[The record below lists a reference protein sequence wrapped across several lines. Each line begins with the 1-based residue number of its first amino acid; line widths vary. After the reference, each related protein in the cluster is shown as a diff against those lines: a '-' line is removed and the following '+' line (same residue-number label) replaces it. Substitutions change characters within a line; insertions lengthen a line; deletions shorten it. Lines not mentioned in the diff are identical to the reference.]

1 MPLSATP
8 TVVTLT
14 QDGKLLY
21 TGSCSLQIDIVK
33 ADGSTAPLAT
43 LAQNSFY
50 KVPVSADYS
59 LTVKGACCNA
69 GDYEFFPDPLVS
81 PDPRDIDPEKIV
93 YCNSDTGTQWVK
105 TCVFIIAG
113 DGTVTMEV
121 LSDDDTGFECG
132 AAIPQFDI
140 EVIEYCNPTTE
151 TKWIKHYRFTTSAVG
166 GVVTTTEDIIS
177 DVDTGFPCVDPIIFE
192 QEFCKS

>member
-1 MPLSATP
+1 MPLSETP
-8 TVVTLT
+8 TIVALV

-50 KVPVSADYS
+50 SVPVSADYS

-69 GDYEFFPDPLVS
+69 GDYEFFPDITTTPKHV
-81 PDPRDIDPEKIV
+81 DPEKIV
-93 YCNSDTGTQWVK
+93 YCNTDTNTQWVK
-105 TCVFIIAG
+105 TCVF
-113 DGTVTMEV
+113 TVDVDNVVTVEV
-121 LSDDDTGFECG
+121 MSDDDTGFACG

-140 EVIEYCNPTTE
+140 EVLEYCNPATE
-151 TKWIKHYRFTTSAVG
+151 TKWIKHFRFTTSVVSGA
-166 GVVTTTEDIIS
+166 VVTTEETIS
-177 DVDTGFPCVDPIIFE
+177 DVDTGFPCADPIIFE